1 MTFILNKSD
10 YDPSL
15 DYLKGLCIFFVVL
28 THCIPIQVHD
38 WSLFCLW
45 GDMAVPLFLIIQVFH
60 AYKRGKVAP
69 RFQISKIWFRILR
82 PFLMVQSVIL
92 LIMLCGGGDLL
103 TTVVTFV
110 VGGGNGP
117 GSYYTWIYLQFALL
131 LPVLHKYIVNMSKT
145 RLLIVFVGL
154 SIIIELLCSLI
165 QMPQFLYRLLCL
177 RYVFLI
183 YFGVQVVRDGIV
195 MNRSLLVLSFFSTLT
210 VLFFSYADFNM
221 EPVFFQTGWKICHWP
236 CYFYVGYLLLWLLRW
251 SYNWMQL
258 RFPRVELVVE
268 QMGRYSYEIFL
279 WQMFWF
285 FLIIIGRERI
295 IDIVSEHIL
304 YASLI
309 IDIVVMCISPF
320 VCVIPVL
327 GLKKV
332 RFLSV

>member
-1 MTFILNKSD
+1 MTYYFNKRE
-10 YDPSL
+10 YDPSI
-15 DYLKGLCIFFVVL
+15 DYLKGVCILFVVL
-28 THCIPIQVHD
+28 THCITKEVHD

-60 AYKRGKVAP
+60 VYKKGNVSPK
-69 RFQISKIWFRILR
+69 FQIEKIWCRILC
-82 PFLMVQSVIL
+82 PFIMVQSVIL
-92 LIMLCGGGDLL
+92 LIMLMGGANLL
-103 TTVVTFV
+103 SAVVLFV
-110 VGGGNGP
+110 TGGGNGP

-131 LPVLHKYIVNMSKT
+131 LPVLHKYIVSMSKT
-145 RLLIVFVGL
+145 RLLILFVGL
-154 SIIIELLCSLI
+154 SIIIELFCSLV

-195 MNRSLLVLSFFSTLT
+195 MNRSLLVLSFFSALT

-221 EPVFFQTGWKICHWP
+221 EPAFFQTGWKICHWP
-236 CYFYVGYLLLWLLRW
+236 CYFFVGLLLLWLLRW
-251 SYNWMQL
+251 SYDEMQL
-258 RFPRVELVVE
+258 HFPRIELLIE

-285 FLIIIGRERI
+285 FLIMTGREWI
-295 IDIVSEHIL
+295 VGIVSEHTL

-327 GLKKV
+327 GLKKA